1 MVILDSRDATIGYL
15 NAKAKDGNYQT
26 RAEINATIAMMEA
39 LIDEVEMLLTGSDL
53 DEVEGIYSED
63 FGHLAYYS
71 INDPETWLGFA
82 VNGPVHI
89 LCESYELMAEMAA
102 EGRDVL

>member
-1 MVILDSRDATIGYL
+1 MVILDSRDAAIGYL
-15 NAKAKDGNYQT
+15 NAKANDGNHQT

-39 LIDEVEMLLTGSDL
+39 LIDEIEMLLKGSDL
-53 DEVEGIYSED
+53 DEIEDISSEE
-63 FGHLAYYS
+63 FGRLAYYS
-71 INDPETWLGFA
+71 INDPETWLGF
-82 VNGPVHI
+82 VVSGPVHI